1 MSTGCSC
8 LRIILKNFGS
18 VIKTNITAPPGVGVD
33 IPREERYHKCM
44 SCYNQLFSIRSF
56 LLKRQTMQG
65 KLGHLFREM
74 HILMQG
80 LE

>member
-1 MSTGCSC
+1 MWKRFLARLLEPTSASTALTCGDTLRMCHFLSPSC
-8 LRIILKNFGS
+8 
-18 VIKTNITAPPGVGVD
+18 D
-33 IPREERYHKCM
+33 RYNKCM
-44 SCYNQLFSIRSF
+44 SCYNQLLSIRSF